1 MERILVNW
9 RKKKDKEQV
18 IGEVS
23 WKELFNRGYK
33 KALITGIGEIL
44 ISARTVSAGSGD
56 QHCHVLQHN
65 NIFRENDNYRLVY
78 TLRRDWGF

>member
-33 KALITGIGEIL
+33 KALVTGVGEIL
-44 ISARTVSAGSGD
+44 ISARTISTGSGD
-56 QHCHVLQHN
+56 
-65 NIFRENDNYRLVY
+65 
-78 TLRRDWGF
+78 